1 MNMMFICRALAALSG
16 LALGVGAQTAAV
28 DPVEIIRKSVERDRM
43 NSRRAKDYTFV
54 QRVEEREFDKSG
66 KVKKV
71 ESNTFDV
78 IMIGERPYSKKIA
91 KDDKPLSE
99 KESRKVQE
107 AFDKE
112 IRKRQ
117 EESESERKKRASE
130 QEKQREEGRRFL
142 GEIPQAFD
150 FKMVGEEKVE
160 GHPVWVIDAKPRPGY
175 KGTAKRWELLTK
187 FRGRLWIDQKEYQW
201 VRVEADTIAPV
212 SFGWVLARLDPGA
225 KLTFQQA
232 RVNSEI
238 WLPVKATTR
247 LNARLALLKKLNGEF
262 EVTWKDY
269 KKFQT
274 DSRMVNVAEGAGA
287 EREQLP

>member
-1 MNMMFICRALAALSG
+1 MNIFKA
-16 LALGVGAQTAAV
+16 LALGLGVMAGSWAQNAAV

-43 NSRRAKDYTFV
+43 NNRRAKDYTFV
-54 QRVEEREFDKSG
+54 QRMEQREFDKSG

-71 ESNTFDV
+71 ESTTFDV
-78 IMIGERPYSKKIA
+78 IMIGERPYSRKIA
-91 KDDKPLSE
+91 KDDRPLPE
-99 KESRKVQE
+99 KEARKVQE
-107 AFDKE
+107 EFDKE

-117 EESESERKKRASE
+117 EESESDRKKRTAE

-142 GEIPQAFD
+142 LEVPQAFE
-150 FKMVGEEKVE
+150 FKLVGEDKVE
-160 GHPVWVIDAKPRPGY
+160 GHPVWIIDAKPRPGY
-175 KGTAKRWELLTK
+175 KGKAKRWELLTK
-187 FRGRLWIDQKEYQW
+187 FHGRLWIDQKEYQW

-212 SFGWVLARLDPGA
+212 SFGWLLARLEPGA

-232 RVNSEI
+232 RINSEV

-247 LNARLALLKKLNGEF
+247 LNARLALVKKLNGEI

-274 DSRMVNVAEGAGA
+274 ESRIVDTAEAVD
-287 EREQLP
+287 RKDRLP

>member
-1 MNMMFICRALAALSG
+1 MIISKALAVGLG
-16 LALGVGAQTAAV
+16 LALGVWAQSSQV

-54 QRVEEREFDKSG
+54 QRVEQREFDKGG

-78 IMIGERPYSKKIA
+78 TMIGERPYSKKIA

-99 KESRKVQE
+99 KEARKVQE
-107 AFDKE
+107 EFDKE

-117 EESESERKKRASE
+117 EESESDRKKRAAE
-130 QEKQREEGRRFL
+130 LEKQREEGRRFL
-142 GEIPQAFD
+142 LEIPQAFD
-150 FKMVGEEKVE
+150 FKLVGEETVE

-175 KGTAKRWELLTK
+175 KGSARRWELLTK
-187 FRGRLWIDQKEYQW
+187 FHGRLWVDQKEYQW

-212 SFGWVLARLDPGA
+212 SFGWLLARLEPGA

-232 RVNSEI
+232 RINSEI

-247 LNARLALLKKLNGEF
+247 LNARLALLKKINGEF

-274 DSRMVNVAEGAGA
+274 DSRMVDVAETAP
-287 EREQLP
+287 RQDRLP